1 MGFGVGTLVSRAQK
15 NVFREDLLHKDL
27 KNMERNANAREKTL
41 VENIYIPPWNQNHLH
56 ILDMEMKK
64 YKGENIL
71 LIGYFNSRKKILD
84 RNTNNNS
91 RMGLILED
99 IINRHDF

>member
-41 VENIYIPPWNQNHLH
+41 VENIYIPP
-56 ILDMEMKK
+56 
-64 YKGENIL
+64 
-71 LIGYFNSRKKILD
+71 
-84 RNTNNNS
+84 
-91 RMGLILED
+91 
-99 IINRHDF
+99 